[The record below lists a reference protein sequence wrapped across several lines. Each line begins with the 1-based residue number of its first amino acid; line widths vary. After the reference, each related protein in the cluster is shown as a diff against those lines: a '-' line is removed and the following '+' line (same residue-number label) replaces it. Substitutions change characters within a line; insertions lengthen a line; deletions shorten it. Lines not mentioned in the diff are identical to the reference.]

1 MVRVQYVGTLFE
13 FAYETYLTY
22 SYGTVSRPGAT
33 GGIPGPF
40 PPSNHCLC
48 PLPPKQELYPPSED
62 CAPKKVTGSVSL
74 ECSSMLEAPKILV
87 ITPEFVSKNC
97 FLRRFYNKD
106 PFFRPSPRSLRKFRA
121 LSELQTFFLSLPR
134 NLWNLGLK
142 NFVFWSTFSN
152 SK

>member
-48 PLPPKQELYPPSED
+48 PSPPQTRIVPPKRGLCPKESNRLGVTGVQFNAWGSKNTGNHPGIREQELFFAE
-62 CAPKKVTGSVSL
+62 
-74 ECSSMLEAPKILV
+74 IL
-87 ITPEFVSKNC
+87 
-97 FLRRFYNKD
+97 
-106 PFFRPSPRSLRKFRA
+106 
-121 LSELQTFFLSLPR
+121 Q
-134 NLWNLGLK
+134 
-142 NFVFWSTFSN
+142 
-152 SK
+152 